1 VKFGPVPVAE
11 AAGLISAHTVRRD
24 GLTLRK
30 GAVIPQDLAADLA
43 RSGVSEIV
51 AAALEPGDVG
61 EDAAAAR
68 LADHLAGPNL
78 RVEAPFTGRCNLF
91 ADTAGVLTLDPA
103 RVDAANAVDEA
114 VTVATLPR
122 FKPVVAGEMIAT
134 VKIIP
139 YAVPGTVLDR
149 ACAAAGRGTL
159 AVAPYRHR
167 RVGVVSTRLPSLK
180 EATIDKTLRV
190 LAERLAPA
198 DATIVAETRVPHAAE
213 AVADALAGAI
223 DGAGADLVVVFGAS
237 AIADRRDVIP
247 AGIEAAGGRVAHLGM
262 PVDPGNLLLVGSR
275 GDVPVIGAPG
285 CARSPR
291 ENGFDWILHRLLVGL
306 TVTRADIVALGVGG
320 LLMEIVSRPQPR
332 AGGEAVG
339 EGEADA

>member
-1 VKFGPVPVAE
+1 VPVAE
-11 AAGLISAHTVRRD
+11 AAGLISAHTVRRE
-24 GLTLRK
+24 GITLRK
-30 GAVIPQDLAADLA
+30 GAVIAHDTARDLA
-43 RSGVSEIV
+43 RSGLSEIV

-61 EDAAAAR
+61 ENDAAAQ
-68 LADHLAGPNL
+68 LAGHLRGVNL

-91 ADTAGVLTLDPA
+91 AERAGVLTLDPTGI
-103 RVDAANAVDEA
+103 DAVNAVDEA

-122 FKPVVAGEMIAT
+122 FKPVVAGEMVAT

-139 YAVPGTVLDR
+139 YAVPGAVLAH
-149 ACAAAGRGTL
+149 ACAATEGGVL
-159 AVAPYRHR
+159 AVAPYRRR
-167 RVGVVSTRLPSLK
+167 RVGVISTRLPSLK

-190 LAERLAPA
+190 LAERLVPA
-198 DATIVAETRVPHAAE
+198 GAEIVAEIRVPHADA
-213 AVADALAGAI
+213 AVAAALARAI

-262 PVDPGNLLLVGSR
+262 PVDPGNLLLVGTR

-285 CARSPR
+285 CARSPK
-291 ENGFDWILHRLLVGL
+291 ENGFDWILHRLLADL
-306 TVTRADIVALGVGG
+306 PVTRADIVALGVGG

-332 AGGEAVG
+332 AGGETAG
-339 EGEADA
+339 DESDADA

>member
-1 VKFGPVPVAE
+1 MRFGPVPLAE
-11 AAGLISAHTVRRD
+11 AAGLISAHTVRRE

-30 GAVIPQDLAADLA
+30 GAVIPQDLAAELA

-51 AAALEPGDVG
+51 AAALEPGDIG

-68 LADHLAGPNL
+68 LAAHLAGPNL
-78 RVEAPFTGRCNLF
+78 RVAAPFTGRCNLY
-91 ADTAGVLTLDPA
+91 AETAGVLTLDPA
-103 RVDAANAVDEA
+103 RIDAANAVDEA

-139 YAVPGTVLDR
+139 YAVPGAVLDC
-149 ACAAAGRGTL
+149 ACAAAGGGTL
-159 AVAPYRHR
+159 AVAPYRRR

-198 DATIVAETRVPHAAE
+198 DATIVAETRVPHAAD
-213 AVADALAGAI
+213 AVAEALAGAI

-285 CARSPR
+285 CARSPK
-291 ENGFDWILHRLLVGL
+291 ENGFDWILHRLLADL

-339 EGEADA
+339 EAEADA